1 MNAPINYYTRVL
13 GEASATGLSK
23 LRTSPLDYYEWT
35 FGDEID
41 PTECMREGTMF
52 HMAIHEPEKFARSYV
67 EIPVMALRSEA
78 DKIAFLK
85 AVASETGARACDPS
99 VVTIDIKK
107 TSADDLR
114 LFAAREVAKAGPQV
128 MTSENLAT
136 LRGMAK
142 SLNRPQHNEPRS
154 IIARGK
160 KELELRWKD
169 SISGLQCKA
178 RIDSWDEELG
188 ILSDLK
194 RTMGIT
200 SRAFRREI
208 LNRGYHFQLAFYRRA
223 LREAGADPKYCCFT
237 CGSPMGPLH
246 HWAVYDLPEETLDA
260 CDTQITE
267 DLVRLAE
274 CLAKNEWPSLNGGKA
289 TTIDIRPEY
298 I

>member
-23 LRTSPLDYYEWT
+23 FRVSPLDYQEWT
-35 FGDEID
+35 VGDEID

-52 HMAIHEPEKFARSYV
+52 HMAIHEPERFARSYV
-67 EIPVMALRSEA
+67 EIPVMALRSKQ
-78 DKIAFLK
+78 DKLDFLG
-85 AVASETGARACDPS
+85 AVFNATDVALEFDGEDAET
-99 VVTIDIKK
+99 
-107 TSADDLR
+107 LR
-114 LFAAREVAKAGPQV
+114 SKVAREVAKTGVQV
-128 MTSENLAT
+128 MTTENLAT
-136 LRGMAK
+136 LRGMAR
-142 SLNRPQHNEPRS
+142 SLNRPQHNEPRG

-160 KELELRWKD
+160 KELEFRWKD
-169 SISGLQCKA
+169 KVSGLQCKA
-178 RIDSWDEELG
+178 RLDSWDDELG

-200 SRAFRREI
+200 RSAFRREI

-223 LREAGADPKYCCFT
+223 LRETGADPRYCCFT
-237 CGSPMGPLH
+237 CGSPTGPLH

-260 CDTQITE
+260 CDTRITE

-274 CLAKNEWPSLNGGKA
+274 CVNKNDWPSINDGKA